1 MSTTLLTGLS
11 GFQAASVRLDARS
24 SNIANVQS
32 NGPLPTNPGPTPG
45 ATPPVSGGPS
55 VYQAVE
61 PVTQATVGG
70 GAKTLLSPTTP
81 GYVQQYDP
89 NSSFA
94 NSDGLVAA
102 PNVDLAGQI
111 TASIADSAYS
121 KTNAAIIRTGD
132 ELLRQAI
139 NLKS

>member
-32 NGPLPTNPGPTPG
+32 NGPLPTNPG

-61 PVTQATVGG
+61 PVSQATVGG
-70 GAKTLLSPTTP
+70 GAKTLLSPTIP

-121 KTNAAIIRTGD
+121 KANAAIIRTGD